1 MSILN
6 AADARPDDIHIL
18 PVGGRDVRNSSN
30 SFALLWRVIS
40 SEVEKL
46 KWFCFDVALK
56 LAVYTYKKYK
66 KKQTKKKTVTKQC
79 VLPSRWQVSLVSV
92 RILAS

>member
-6 AADARPDDIHIL
+6 AADALPNDIHIL
-18 PVGGRDVRNSSN
+18 PVGGSDVRNSSY
-30 SFALLWRVIS
+30 SFALRWRVFS

-56 LAVYTYKKYK
+56 LAVYTYKRNKTN
-66 KKQTKKKTVTKQC
+66 KQTKKNSHKTVC
-79 VLPSRWQVSLVSV
+79 VT
-92 RILAS
+92 